1 MSKVIG
7 GYIPGTKSMRYHPI
21 KNIFTK
27 DNWNTAIIKVI
38 NEYYPENNK
47 NILIQMDKN
56 EKESLFQ
63 IKMDNDYKLKLYY
76 NDKEIYSD
84 DHLYYYEITFDLKID
99 IELRDG
105 MIYDC

>member
-7 GYIPGTKSMRYHPI
+7 GYIPGTQSMRYHPI

-47 NILIQMDKN
+47 NISI
-56 EKESLFQ
+56 
-63 IKMDNDYKLKLYY
+63 
-76 NDKEIYSD
+76 
-84 DHLYYYEITFDLKID
+84 
-99 IELRDG
+99 
-105 MIYDC
+105 